1 MGHALCASRV
11 GLLDGYKLAGL
22 RDDARNTVNLNK
34 TKQNKK
40 GKQGKKKNGRWKYL
54 DVSCVL
60 NGSCDQ

>member
-40 GKQGKKKNGRWKYL
+40 GKQGKKKKGDGNI
-54 DVSCVL
+54 
-60 NGSCDQ
+60 

>member
-34 TKQNKK
+34 TKQNKRVNRVK
-40 GKQGKKKNGRWKYL
+40 IKKKGDGNI
-54 DVSCVL
+54 
-60 NGSCDQ
+60 